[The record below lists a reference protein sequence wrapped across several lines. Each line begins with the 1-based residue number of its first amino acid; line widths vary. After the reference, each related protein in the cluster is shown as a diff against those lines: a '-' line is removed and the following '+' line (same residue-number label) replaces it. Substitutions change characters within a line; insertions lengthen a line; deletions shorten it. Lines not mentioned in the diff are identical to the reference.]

1 MPKLTQQVEAGRSP
15 SLSAYYVGSSVSSW
29 EREKWSKKPAQVS
42 LEEER
47 REPGW
52 QRGWGWESF
61 LKIMNCKGNLF
72 SAPMLTLGYVVGN
85 PVAHRPSFPF
95 GWICMYHSPLPKGK
109 HPSLS
114 TIAFHAPV
122 FLSTWQHLRGFLLQ
136 CCCTWRLLGIT
147 EKAIQ
152 PVQRPWVQN
161 LVGFSSCVSLSK
173 WLKFS
178 EPLIIIVFGS

>member
-42 LEEER
+42 REEER

-72 SAPMLTLGYVVGN
+72 SAPVLTLGYVVGN

-95 GWICMYHSPLPKGK
+95 GWICMFTAPFRKENTHHWAPSPSTL
-109 HPSLS
+109 LS
-114 TIAFHAPV
+114 FSARG
-122 FLSTWQHLRGFLLQ
+122 STWGASF
-136 CCCTWRLLGIT
+136 CSAAVPGDY
-147 EKAIQ
+147 
-152 PVQRPWVQN
+152 
-161 LVGFSSCVSLSK
+161 LV
-173 WLKFS
+173 
-178 EPLIIIVFGS
+178 